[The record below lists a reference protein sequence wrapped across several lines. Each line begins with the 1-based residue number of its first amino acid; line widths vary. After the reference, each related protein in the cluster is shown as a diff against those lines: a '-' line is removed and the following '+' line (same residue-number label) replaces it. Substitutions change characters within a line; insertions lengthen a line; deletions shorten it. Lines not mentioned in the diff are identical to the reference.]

1 MRHSLEPDHLVAVST
16 MVAEEKRLWPAARL
30 GLIWGTGHL
39 TPLTLIGLPVLILRL
54 KLPERMENVVD
65 LGVGVLLIALG
76 IRALWLLRR
85 DRIHI
90 HSHQHDGHAHV
101 HFHSHAATPAHAHGH
116 YAAAPQ
122 RFSLRN
128 RREWM
133 TFAIG
138 LIHGLAGSGAAALL
152 ALTAAPSVNQ
162 GVFYLL
168 IFGVGTCAGM
178 FLTTL
183 CIAAPAL
190 TTVSRFQKMHGV
202 VRSAAGLASIAVGVL
217 MWVRILPELR

>member
-1 MRHSLEPDHLVAVST
+1 
-16 MVAEEKRLWPAARL
+16 
-30 GLIWGTGHL
+30 
-39 TPLTLIGLPVLILRL
+39 VL
-54 KLPERMENVVD
+54 
-65 LGVGVLLIALG
+65 
-76 IRALWLLRR
+76 
-85 DRIHI
+85 
-90 HSHQHDGHAHV
+90 
-101 HFHSHAATPAHAHGH
+101 
-116 YAAAPQ
+116 
-122 RFSLRN
+122 N
-128 RREWM
+128 RRELM

-168 IFGVGTCAGM
+168 VFGVGTCVGM

-190 TTVSRFQKMHGV
+190 STVSRFQKMHNV
-202 VRSAAGLASIAVGVL
+202 VRSAAGLASISVGVL